1 MWPSRI
7 LRSCGISG
15 SSLLVLLAAICAL
28 PVCSSF
34 AFASGASSS
43 SVSYVWVSNNNWGG
57 SAVQTFCTVP
67 DQCAAVGVSLLNAQA
82 HSASYCLPVRC
93 TTYSGVTCT
102 PDSPPSAS
110 GQNTECNFSYSYSG
124 SYGSGSGVDGPW
136 GFSSVPVP
144 AKYGNCQPHQGSVS
158 GLSGPISS
166 PGTDASGCVYV
177 PDPKQVCGSVP
188 GFTKGFVCGVDF
200 SGAWENPP
208 VVQGSGSASCVS
220 GGGTVACV
228 SPGSSSSPACGSV
241 NGDQAC
247 AAAMPPDGCVSYSD
261 GSVAC
266 IGNSS
271 GPSSGAPTSSGGS
284 PSSASAV
291 LQFGQP
297 SSVAS
302 YNTDVFYYSQSS
314 VSSSSSPVFSQP
326 GSGSGS
332 GSGSSGGLGSG
343 SGSGQRGSPG
353 CAGTSAAPCVTSP
366 VPNAANG
373 DCGATGVSCSVA
385 SNALPSL
392 NSWSSDSWSGA
403 TSAFISSV
411 SSSPVVS
418 AFSAIGS
425 AFPSGGSCPGLVVH
439 SATLRTD
446 LDFGT
451 PVCKI
456 WSDGASSV
464 LSDAMMV
471 VWVLLGFVIFM
482 SA

>member
-7 LRSCGISG
+7 LRNCGISV
-15 SSLLVLLAAICAL
+15 SSLLVSLAAIFAL
-28 PVCSSF
+28 PVCSSL

-43 SVSYVWVSNNNWGG
+43 SVSYVWVSNNNWAG
-57 SAVQTFCTVP
+57 SPVRTFCTVP

-82 HSASYCLPVRC
+82 QSYCSSVRC

-102 PDSPPSAS
+102 PDSPPTAS
-110 GQNTECNFSYSYSG
+110 GQATECQISYSYSG
-124 SYGSGSGVDGPW
+124 SYGSGSGTSGPW
-136 GFSSVPVP
+136 GFVSESVP

-166 PGTDASGCVYV
+166 PGSDASGCVYV
-177 PDPKQVCGSVP
+177 PDPNQVCGSVP
-188 GFTKGFVCGVDF
+188 GFTKGFVCGVVF
-200 SGAWENPP
+200 PGSWESPS
-208 VVQGSGSASCVS
+208 VTQGSGSSNCVS

-228 SPGSSSSPACGSV
+228 SAGGSSSPACGTV

-271 GPSSGAPTSSGGS
+271 GPSSGAPTSSGGAA
-284 PSSASAV
+284 SAPSAV
-291 LQFGQP
+291 LQFGAP

-302 YNTDVFYYSQSS
+302 DNTDVFYYSQSS

-332 GSGSSGGLGSG
+332 SGGGGSG
-343 SGSGQRGSPG
+343 SGSGQQESTG

-366 VPNAANG
+366 VPDAANG
-373 DCGATGVSCSVA
+373 DCGASGVSCSVS
-385 SNALPSL
+385 SNPMPVL
-392 NSWSSDSWSGA
+392 NWSSDSWSGA
-403 TSAFISSV
+403 FSTFLQAADSSPIV
-411 SSSPVVS
+411 SSLSGIS
-418 AFSAIGS
+418 S
-425 AFPSGGSCPGLVVH
+425 AFPSSSSCPGLVIQ
-439 SATLRTD
+439 SATLHAS

-451 PVCKI
+451 PVCQI
-456 WSDGASSV
+456 WSQGVSPV
-464 LSDAMMV
+464 LANAVLV
-471 VWVLLGFVIFM
+471 VYVLIGIVVFF